1 MIQTKLL
8 QEIRRLKDERDEL
21 VGHIHSLEDELKRT
35 NQLLAQYETD
45 CLVWKTRAEESL
57 KLARSFAAL
66 VNVNGE

>member
-1 MIQTKLL
+1 MIQAKLL
-8 QEIRRLKDERDEL
+8 QETRQLKDERDEL
-21 VGHIHSLEDELKRT
+21 VDHIHALKDELKRT

-45 CLVWKTRAEESL
+45 YLVWKTRAEEAL

>member
-8 QEIRRLKDERDEL
+8 QETRQLKDERDEL
-21 VGHIHSLEDELKRT
+21 VDHIHALKDELKRA

-45 CLVWKTRAEESL
+45 RLVWKTRAEEAL

>member
-21 VGHIHSLEDELKRT
+21 VGHINSLEDDLKRT

-45 CLVWKTRAEESL
+45 YLVWKTRAEEAL

>member
-1 MIQTKLL
+1 MIQAKLL
-8 QEIRRLKDERDEL
+8 HETRQLKDERDEL
-21 VGHIHSLEDELKRT
+21 VDHTHALKDELKRT

-45 CLVWKTRAEESL
+45 YLVWKTRAEEAL

>member
-1 MIQTKLL
+1 MIQAKLL
-8 QEIRRLKDERDEL
+8 HETRQLKDERDEL
-21 VGHIHSLEDELKRT
+21 VDHIHALKDELKRT

-45 CLVWKTRAEESL
+45 SLVWKTRAEEAL

>member
-1 MIQTKLL
+1 MIQAKLL

-21 VGHIHSLEDELKRT
+21 VGHIHSLEDDLKRA
-35 NQLLAQYETD
+35 NQLLAQCETD
-45 CLVWKTRAEESL
+45 YLVWKTRAEEAL